1 MLQDLVS
8 EAREQ
13 AERSAP
19 AVKTA
24 ALCHLAR
31 VLTKVAP
38 AEAEHVLDEG
48 LALAATLPEDDRDVL
63 LGEAAALA
71 ATVSPRKAFPLAR
84 QASLDR
90 ESVLLRA
97 LLNMLEHGH
106 VADAVAYL
114 SDPNPA
120 DVYPFGAALTAM
132 SRASDEESRL
142 RVFRGAIRAMR
153 EQQSSSPGPL
163 RDGDHF
169 MRLFT
174 YHWRSLPADEARS
187 VVRDLVECIQGEPD
201 SRTSARISSGSHTVQ
216 FSSTHEQRLFG
227 ILSPLRHLDPDLASS
242 IAGDYPQLSAAAERF
257 PYGEESMNASMQAQ
271 RPPTPREP
279 IEQPDYIDVGRRL
292 IPIPEAIRTEFKEAF
307 AVALDLYAADSNPEK
322 FNDAPEEVWPS
333 ALEFRK
339 ILYKAGQYEG
349 PAAARHLDRVPAP
362 ALRLLAQIE
371 LAAALAGL
379 PQLGG
384 RTIRP
389 GPGGLRDMMPARR
402 DRTSPLSATPSAMPV
417 VPPPRKPKLPP
428 SRALHISP
436 ATLPAGEGPS
446 GGSGPDFVEIRNA
459 SLKAVVSKLYDMPE
473 TRIDWPSW
481 LDPDARHDFVLVLPR
496 PESRETMTRLMRE
509 GIAKHFRVAITSEIR
524 SRDAYVLTAPNGI
537 AARPAPQ
544 DSTFEF
550 GSIGI
555 GAVSTGARN
564 IGPPPIP
571 DALLLGDILSMP
583 MAFSEVTQ
591 SGEEVDEVLRR
602 LRGQLLA
609 SLGLGAWIGGI
620 DASLTLN
627 ELCATIEGG
636 LDRPLIDET
645 NLTGTYAIGIHT
657 EATTTADFLRAL
669 CDTLGLVLTT
679 GRRDVRVLVV
689 RSSGV

>member
-13 AERSAP
+13 AERAAP

-24 ALCHLAR
+24 ALFHLAR
-31 VLTKVAP
+31 VLTKVDP

-48 LALAATLPEDDRDVL
+48 LALAATLPEDHQDVL

-84 QASLDR
+84 KALLDR
-90 ESVLLRA
+90 ESVLVRTLI
-97 LLNMLEHGH
+97 NMLEHGH

-114 SDPNPA
+114 SDPDPG
-120 DVYPFGAALTAM
+120 DVYPFDAVLVAM
-132 SRASDEESRL
+132 SRASDDDARL

-153 EQQSSSPGPL
+153 ERQSSSGPESFL
-163 RDGDHF
+163 DRHRF
-169 MRLFT
+169 TRLFT
-174 YHWRSLPADEARS
+174 HHWRRLPADEARS
-187 VVRDLVECIQGEPD
+187 VVRDLVEWIQGEPD
-201 SRTSARISSGSHTVQ
+201 SLTNARVSAGSHTVQ
-216 FSSTHEQRLFG
+216 FSSTHEQRLFE
-227 ILSPLRHLDPDLASS
+227 ILGPLRHLDPDLVSS
-242 IAGDYPQLSAAAERF
+242 IARDYPQLSAAAERF
-257 PYGEESMNASMQAQ
+257 PYGQESMNASMQAEA
-271 RPPTPREP
+271 PMPREP

-292 IPIPEAIRTEFKEAF
+292 IPIPEAIRTEFKDAF
-307 AVALDLYAADSNPEK
+307 AVALDIYAADSNPETV
-322 FNDAPEEVWPS
+322 NDAPEEVWPS
-333 ALEFRK
+333 AFEFRK
-339 ILYKAGQYEG
+339 ILYKAGQHEG
-349 PAAARHLDRVPAP
+349 PAAVRHLDRIPAP

-389 GPGGLRDMMPARR
+389 GPRGLRDMMPARR
-402 DRTSPLSATPSAMPV
+402 EPASPSAMPV

-428 SRALHISP
+428 SRELHISP
-436 ATLPAGEGPS
+436 ATSPAGEGPS
-446 GGSGPDFVEIRNA
+446 GGSGPDFVEMRNA

-496 PESRETMTRLMRE
+496 LESRETMTRLMRE

-550 GSIGI
+550 GSIGV
-555 GAVSTGARN
+555 GAVSTGARE
-564 IGPPPIP
+564 ISHPPIP
-571 DALLLGDILSMP
+571 EALLLGDILSMP
-583 MAFSEVTQ
+583 MAFSELTQ
-591 SGEEVDEVLRR
+591 SGEEVDEVLRQ

-620 DASLTLN
+620 DASLTLK

-657 EATTTADFLRAL
+657 EATTTTDFLRAL

-679 GRRDVRVLVV
+679 GRRDVRVLVIT
-689 RSSGV
+689 SSGSRASS